1 MNQYRTNLSF
11 SPFGDL
17 PPAIKNIMLINA
29 TVFILQLNLSL
40 NQVLVSNFAL
50 RPLEVIY
57 SFRLWQLFTYLFLHG
72 DFWHVF
78 FNMFVLWMFGS
89 ELERT
94 WGTRRFLI
102 YYLLTGIGA
111 GLFVLFL
118 SDASTI
124 GASGAVYGIMIAYA
138 LNYPD
143 RLIYIYFMFPVKA
156 KYFMGFLALVS
167 FFSTIGP
174 NVDGIA
180 HAAHLGGMV
189 VGFVYLKYWEY
200 FYKLKST
207 FRGSMRKTRSAPNL
221 FYTKG
226 GEAKTEYY
234 RRLVDELL
242 DKINRVGYINL
253 TDDEKKKLEEGS
265 KYLREHDEKRFN

>member
-1 MNQYRTNLSF
+1 
-11 SPFGDL
+11 
-17 PPAIKNIMLINA
+17 
-29 TVFILQLNLSL
+29 
-40 NQVLVSNFAL
+40 
-50 RPLEVIY
+50 
-57 SFRLWQLFTYLFLHG
+57 
-72 DFWHVF
+72 
-78 FNMFVLWMFGS
+78 
-89 ELERT
+89 
-94 WGTRRFLI
+94 
-102 YYLLTGIGA
+102 
-111 GLFVLFL
+111 
-118 SDASTI
+118 
-124 GASGAVYGIMIAYA
+124 
-138 LNYPD
+138 
-143 RLIYIYFMFPVKA
+143 
-156 KYFMGFLALVS
+156 MGFLALVS